1 VGKKRSP
8 DQKDANLKVSV
19 EFEPGDVP
27 ASASILKN
35 GDFVFLDREGRSIT
49 PKKMVREMSHDRA
62 KGAKVRTRT
71 SLQDSAGVVGG
82 LSHLASYDVIFAIDT
97 NSVDLGDEFIAVSG
111 FLPFSVRRREGD
123 YFFELGEKS
132 IQIYEFHGLTY
143 KPELFAISKLISDL
157 EKSSA
162 KKMPRIGIVTDSE
175 LGSLDAFNTR
185 TAPLI
190 GEVYLPN
197 HFTLMYAS
205 TDTGWEVTNK
215 VLRLCDSAATSHIN
229 DIKAKVLPEA
239 PLVTLEGFPSISI
252 RVGRRNAQILIDQA
266 NLMELALREGQRV
279 TMWGIK

>member
-8 DQKDANLKVSV
+8 DQKDVNLKISV
-19 EFEPGDVP
+19 EFEPGYVP
-27 ASASILKN
+27 VSASILKN

-82 LSHLASYDVIFAIDT
+82 LSHLSSYDVIFAIDT
-97 NSVDLGDEFIAVSG
+97 NSVEIGGEFIAVSG
-111 FLPFSVRRREGD
+111 FLPFSVRRREGE

-132 IQIYEFHGLTY
+132 VQIYEFHGLTF

-157 EKSSA
+157 DKHSPNGI
-162 KKMPRIGIVTDSE
+162 PRIGIITDSE
-175 LGSLDAFNTR
+175 LGSLEAFNTR

-190 GEVYLPN
+190 GEAYLPDQ
-197 HFTLMYAS
+197 FTLMYAS
-205 TDTGWEVTNK
+205 TDTGWEVINK
-215 VLRLCDSAATSHIN
+215 VLRLCDSAAASHID
-229 DIKAKVLPEA
+229 DIKAEVLPNA

-252 RVGRRNAQILIDQA
+252 RVGKRNAQILIDQA
-266 NLMELALREGQRV
+266 NLVELALHEGQKIK
-279 TMWGIK
+279 MWGIK